1 MEVKVPMRTHE
12 SHNAA
17 LGPCS
22 ENQLKSA
29 GWIIRIHD
37 PLCSQLPLGMAL
49 VDMNVLSRS
58 CPNGE
63 EKRIVSTCEPD
74 TEKGTQGKSS
84 FHLLAKSGE
93 DLEVPQLCLHNW
105 GEI

>member
-1 MEVKVPMRTHE
+1 
-12 SHNAA
+12 
-17 LGPCS
+17 
-22 ENQLKSA
+22 
-29 GWIIRIHD
+29 
-37 PLCSQLPLGMAL
+37 MAL

-58 CPNGE
+58 CPKGE

-93 DLEVPQLCLHNW
+93 DLEVP
-105 GEI
+105 